1 MNQVNLIGRL
11 GEDVKLHEFENG
23 NKKGSF
29 SLATNEHYK
38 NDEGQNETK
47 TEWHNVVVNNKIAD
61 NCHKYI
67 KKGSMVAI
75 TGKLQTRNYE
85 KENTKH
91 YVTEIV
97 AQKVTFLDGNN
108 KDVESSEE

>member
-38 NDEGQNETK
+38 NAEGQNETK

-91 YVTEIV
+91 YVTEVI
-97 AQKVTFLDGNN
+97 AQKVTFLDGIN
-108 KDVESSEE
+108 KDVETSEE

>member
-23 NKKGSF
+23 NKKGTF

-38 NDEGQNETK
+38 NAEGQSETK
-47 TEWHNVVVNNKIAD
+47 TEWHNIVVHNKTAE
-61 NCHKYI
+61 NCAKYI
-67 KKGSMVAI
+67 KKGSLVAI

-85 KENTKH
+85 KENAKH
-91 YVTEIV
+91 YITEIL

-108 KDVESSEE
+108 KDVEVAEE

>member
-11 GEDVKLHEFENG
+11 REDVKLHEFENG

-38 NDEGQNETK
+38 NAEGQNETK
-47 TEWHNVVVNNKIAD
+47 TEWHNIVVNNKIAD

-67 KKGSMVAI
+67 RKGSMVAI

-91 YVTEIV
+91 YVTEVI
-97 AQKVTFLDGNN
+97 AQKVTFLEGNN
-108 KDVESSEE
+108 KDVETSEE

>member
-38 NDEGQNETK
+38 NAEGQNETK
-47 TEWHNVVVNNKIAD
+47 TEWHNVVVNNNIAD

-85 KENTKH
+85 KDNTKH
-91 YVTEIV
+91 YVTEVI

-108 KDVESSEE
+108 KDVETSEE

>member
-38 NDEGQNETK
+38 NAEGQNETK
-47 TEWHNVVVNNKIAD
+47 TEWHNIVVNNKIAD

-67 KKGSMVAI
+67 RKGSMVAI

-91 YVTEIV
+91 YVTEVI
-97 AQKVTFLDGNN
+97 AQKVTFLEGNN
-108 KDVESSEE
+108 KDVETSEE

>member
-38 NDEGQNETK
+38 NAEGQNETK

-97 AQKVTFLDGNN
+97 AQKVTFLDGNS